1 MITLRPEA
9 AAPTKITYLLAEP
22 SLPDM
27 FSGQAKLLY
36 IKKDNPTLGQRL
48 KNFILKPLMI
58 IAAKNSLLNVLRD
71 STFKDNED
79 AKKLTNHIKGLG
91 FFEGVS
97 EFKVKDFLVDAALH
111 GSRLASASNTAN
123 NAEKSLAE
131 LTGAA
136 LNEHLAH
143 PGHMYIALQHYLGG
157 EEDAGLEGF
166 YRFQKDPLAVLS
178 DTQITKI
185 HLLNRQMDAL
195 KSDPNNSKKI
205 PNEVFTKFSEIYED
219 FSERNKVKDLIF
231 TASNLFDRLSSL
243 KEPPTS
249 LVFFL
254 SFFDPKLIKFEDSS
268 HLPLAKH
275 FIDNIEKWNSDLDV
289 YGIDQNMRATLNI
302 LAEEFMAHIKN
313 PKQPWPTAEKVKELN
328 QDLKKAK
335 DEEEKYWR

>member
-1 MITLRPEA
+1 LRTDT
-9 AAPTKITYLLAEP
+9 AAPTQTYLLAEP

-36 IKKDNPTLGQRL
+36 VKNENPTFGQRL
-48 KNFILKPLMI
+48 KNFILKPLKI
-58 IAAKNSLLNVLRD
+58 IAAKNSLLSVLRD
-71 STFKDNED
+71 SAFKNNKE
-79 AKKLTNHIKGLG
+79 AENLTNHIKNLG

-97 EFKVKDFLVDAALH
+97 TFKVKDFLVDAALH

-143 PGHMYIALQHYLGG
+143 PGHMYITLQHHLGG
-157 EEDAGLEGF
+157 EEDIGLEEF

-195 KSDPNNSKKI
+195 QSDPNNSKKI

-219 FSERNKVKDLIF
+219 LSKRLLAKDLILS
-231 TASNLFDRLSSL
+231 ASNLIDRLVKLDTRS
-243 KEPPTS
+243 TN
-249 LVFFL
+249 VDYFL
-254 SFFDPKLIKFEDSS
+254 SFFKPENEYILGKTIKVQARIFKDRIAD
-268 HLPLAKH
+268 LAKT
-275 FIDNIEKWNSDLDV
+275 LDP
-289 YGIDQNMRATLNI
+289 YGEDASMRATLEI
-302 LAEEFMAHIKN
+302 LADEFLAHADN
-313 PKQPWPTAEKVKELN
+313 QDQPWAAAEAIKTLN
-328 QDLKKAK
+328 QDLEKAK
-335 DEEEKYWR
+335 EDMVKHWI

>member
-1 MITLRPEA
+1 MRTDT
-9 AAPTKITYLLAEP
+9 AAPTQTHTYLLAEP

-36 IKKDNPTLGQRL
+36 VKKDNPSLGQRL
-48 KNFILKPLMI
+48 KNFILKPLKI

-71 STFKDNED
+71 PAFKDNED

-97 EFKVKDFLVDAALH
+97 TFKVKDFLVDAALH
-111 GSRLASASNTAN
+111 GSRLVSGADTTN
-123 NAEKSLAE
+123 NAKKSVAE

-157 EEDAGLEGF
+157 EEDAGLEEL

-195 KSDPNNSKKI
+195 QSDPNNSKKI
-205 PNEVFTKFSEIYED
+205 PNEVFTKFSEIYEGL
-219 FSERNKVKDLIF
+219 SKRLIAKDLVISG
-231 TASNLFDRLSSL
+231 SNLVDRLSQLNPRSTNV
-243 KEPPTS
+243 EYG
-249 LVFFL
+249 L
-254 SFFDPKLIKFEDSS
+254 SFFKPDNPYTLGDTTKAMAGIFKDGVAKLANTLDPDGTDTS
-268 HLPLAKH
+268 
-275 FIDNIEKWNSDLDV
+275 
-289 YGIDQNMRATLNI
+289 MRATLEI
-302 LAEEFMAHIKN
+302 LADEFLAHADN
-313 PKQPWPTAEKVKELN
+313 QDQLWATAEAIKTLN
-328 QDLKKAK
+328 QELKKAK
-335 DEEEKYWR
+335 DEEEKHWI

>member
-136 LNEHLAH
+136 LREHLNN
-143 PGHMYIALQHYLGG
+143 PGYMYATLQGYVGATAKGLNEFHSFQADPSAQLNEIQIA
-157 EEDAGLEGF
+157 
-166 YRFQKDPLAVLS
+166 KINVL
-178 DTQITKI
+178 KK
-185 HLLNRQMDAL
+185 NMDAL

-205 PNEVFTKFSEIYED
+205 PNEVFTKFSEIYEGL
-219 FSERNKVKDLIF
+219 SKRLIAKDLVISG
-231 TASNLFDRLSSL
+231 SNLVDRLSQL
-243 KEPPTS
+243 NRRYTY
-249 LVFFL
+249 VDYFL
-254 SFFDPKLIKFEDSS
+254 SFFKPDNPYILDDTTKVMAGIFKQNLAE
-268 HLPLAKH
+268 LAKT
-275 FIDNIEKWNSDLDV
+275 LDP
-289 YGIDQNMRATLNI
+289 YGQDASMRATLEI
-302 LAEEFMAHIKN
+302 LAVEFLAHAN
-313 PKQPWPTAEKVKELN
+313 TQDQPWATAEAIKTLN
-328 QDLKKAK
+328 YDLEKAK
-335 DEEEKYWR
+335 KEKEKHWS